1 MRKSMNRSASRA
13 ISAGLGWSA
22 SVLLAVLALAL
33 SACGGGS
40 NNGAASANA
49 NASGGT
55 QSQSQ
60 SAENIKLVIKTDE
73 ENGKKGSDGK
83 WHDAFLPA
91 DFSVKAGST
100 VHVTVYNYDDM
111 PHSFNSSELGANAT
125 ISAGSEAK
133 ASKTTFTFT
142 APQKT
147 GKYDW
152 YCAMPCDPWAMA
164 HDGYMKGYVTVVA

>member
-1 MRKSMNRSASRA
+1 MRKSKNRSGSHTRWF
-13 ISAGLGWSA
+13 GLVGIGA
-22 SVLLAVLALAL
+22 LAVLALAL
-33 SACGGGS
+33 SACGS
-40 NNGAASANA
+40 NSGASSANA

-60 SAENIKLVIKTDE
+60 SAENIKLAIKTDE
-73 ENGKKGSDGK
+73 EHGKKGSDGK

-111 PHSFNSSELGANAT
+111 PHSFNSAELGANAT
-125 ISAGSEAK
+125 ISAGSEEK

-152 YCAMPCDPWAMA
+152 YCALPCDPWAMA
-164 HDGYMKGYVTVVA
+164 HDGFMKGYVTVVA